1 MHEKEMLLS
10 SSRLKEIESR
20 TTIEKYRVD
29 LSQTTTNSN
38 IDVNGL
44 LSILVGAFTGVPISS
59 GGSMR
64 GGHLRGG
71 PSFASV
77 SNATQPSGGS
87 ISGSGPSIAD
97 APETS
102 SSSAPSTSRNRIQ
115 ELQREQER
123 LAAELKSLEEKETE
137 E

>member
-77 SNATQPSGGS
+77 TQPSGGS
-87 ISGSGPSIAD
+87 ISGGGPSIAD
-97 APETS
+97 PPETS
-102 SSSAPSTSRNRIQ
+102 SSSAPSSSRNRIQ

-123 LAAELKSLEEKETE
+123 LAAELKSLEDKETE

>member
-1 MHEKEMLLS
+1 MHDKEILLS

-38 IDVNGL
+38 IDDNGL

-59 GGSMR
+59 GGSI
-64 GGHLRGG
+64 
-71 PSFASV
+71 
-77 SNATQPSGGS
+77 SGG
-87 ISGSGPSIAD
+87 GPSIAD
-97 APETS
+97 PPETS
-102 SSSAPSTSRNRIQ
+102 SSSAPSSSRNRIQ

-123 LAAELKSLEEKETE
+123 LAAELKSLEDKETE